1 MRNFLRGYEPYFYA
15 IMRIVVGFMFALH
28 GAQKLFGFPPQTPN
42 PCQCPAKPPMP
53 DFMATLLSAGGIIE
67 LVGGIMI
74 MLGLFAG
81 FAAFIASG
89 MMAVAYFMAHQ
100 PGGILPIQNGG
111 EPAVIYCFIF
121 LFIAARGSGVLSLD
135 SMIFGKD
142 IDTHY
147 RT

>member
-28 GAQKLFGFPPQTPN
+28 GAQKLFGFPPSGK
-42 PCQCPAKPPMP
+42 PAQPL
-53 DFMATLLSAGGIIE
+53 DAFMKFGGVLE
-67 LVGGIMI
+67 LVLGLMI

-81 FAAFIASG
+81 FAGFLASG

-100 PGGILPIQNGG
+100 PQGILPIQNGG